1 MAMFVVL
8 GKFTDEGAKDIRNL
22 RATMEKTT
30 AGGER
35 LGVRTHGWYLT
46 QGRYDFVIVV
56 EAPDA
61 ETVLAGSVAAAA
73 MGNGHSETLRA
84 FTIDE
89 MEQAIGKLGAA

>member
-1 MAMFVVL
+1 MPTFVIL
-8 GKFTDEGAKDIRNL
+8 GKFTDEGARSIRDL
-22 RATMEKTT
+22 RQTVDAVT

-35 LGVRTHGWYLT
+35 LGVKTRGWYLT
-46 QGRYDFVIVV
+46 QGQYDFVIVA

-73 MGNGHSETLRA
+73 RGNGHSETLRA

-89 MEQAIGKLGAA
+89 VEQAIGKLGNA